1 VKCGN
6 VWGTVLD
13 GEALTG
19 LINREKPFLIMMES
33 SFYKYATPYMLG
45 RLVQDMPY
53 LRIAVFSLGEYP
65 AYLEPYFLLNGAH
78 SYITLRNGLAE
89 FYRGLR
95 IVLDGAVYIAPGVQ
109 KRLGEMKK
117 DTAGRPKKS
126 RREGEVLVMLSEGA
140 TGQEIC
146 DTLKISMSTV
156 NHHKGHLF
164 GRYQV
169 RNTMELVRAAL
180 SLGKLEAG
188 DFMEVVRTKSEE
200 SGVRSEE

>member
-19 LINREKPFLIMMES
+19 LINREKPFLILMES

-65 AYLEPYFLLNGAH
+65 AYLEPYFLLNGAQ

-95 IVLDGAVYIAPGVQ
+95 IVLGGAVYIAPGVR
-109 KRLGEMKK
+109 KRLGEIKK

-126 RREGEVLVMLSEGA
+126 RREGEVLVLLSEGA

-164 GRYQV
+164 ARYQV
-169 RNTMELVRAAL
+169 RNAMELVRAAL
-180 SLGKLEAG
+180 SLGKLEVG
-188 DFMEVVRTKSEE
+188 DFMEVVRTKGKGQRAKSEE
-200 SGVRSEE
+200 